1 MIDVLIRD
9 MMISDISLIT
19 KYELAI
25 IGETLGES
33 IIEEHIKNSELMKYL
48 VMETMKSK
56 EIIGY
61 ISLWIDI
68 DKAQINNFFIIDR
81 YRKKGLGRKF
91 IAYIIDYFKSRKI
104 NEVTLEVRESNI
116 PAIKLYEEF
125 NFKEISIRK
134 NYYSNGENALFLYL
148 RIGSD

>member
-1 MIDVLIRD
+1 MIEFIIRD
-9 MMISDISLIT
+9 MTISDISLVT

-25 IGETLGES
+25 IGETLGEAV
-33 IIEEHIKNSELMKYL
+33 IEDHIKSSELMKYF
-48 VMETMKSK
+48 VMETKNSK
-56 EIIGY
+56 EIIGF

-81 YRKKGLGRKF
+81 YRRKGLGRKF
-91 IAYIIDYFKSRKI
+91 LTHTLDYFKSRKI
-104 NEVTLEVRESNI
+104 NEVTLEVRQSNI
-116 PAIKLYEEF
+116 SAIKLYEQF
-125 NFKEISIRK
+125 NFNQVSVRN